1 MTEYIEREAVLQKIR
16 EYRGFFQDNPSSD
29 HMVLKME
36 AENIVKDQESADVAP
51 VVRWISVA
59 DKMPDERES
68 IFKKFFG
75 TKNWMNGMCKSMS
88 NKVIVTAKD
97 QYGKK
102 LVVTGYTADGV
113 WKIDCLIPGLIVTH
127 WMPLPEPP
135 EVVKADDIKAIPT
148 ADVAPVVHGK
158 WRIGGVH
165 PNGVIGNWKCSVCGG
180 TGLSDSNFCPNCG
193 AKMDLENE

>member
-1 MTEYIEREAVLQKIR
+1 MTEHIEREAVLQKIR

-135 EVVKADDIKAIPT
+135 EVV
-148 ADVAPVVHGK
+148 
-158 WRIGGVH
+158 
-165 PNGVIGNWKCSVCGG
+165 
-180 TGLSDSNFCPNCG
+180 
-193 AKMDLENE
+193 